1 MFLKNSRYANLPTF
15 EADDRSDFRGVRP
28 RPIPATPGAIEHTIG
43 QDDRPDRLAGE
54 YYNSDRAWW
63 RIVDANPEFVIAGP
77 LIGAAG
83 ERVAGGDGIV
93 AAAQT
98 GDVMISDAM
107 EGDAVL
113 IPKRSG

>member
-1 MFLKNSRYANLPTF
+1 
-15 EADDRSDFRGVRP
+15 
-28 RPIPATPGAIEHTIG
+28 
-43 QDDRPDRLAGE
+43 
-54 YYNSDRAWW
+54 
-63 RIVDANPEFVIAGP
+63 VIAGP
-77 LIGAAG
+77 LIGADG